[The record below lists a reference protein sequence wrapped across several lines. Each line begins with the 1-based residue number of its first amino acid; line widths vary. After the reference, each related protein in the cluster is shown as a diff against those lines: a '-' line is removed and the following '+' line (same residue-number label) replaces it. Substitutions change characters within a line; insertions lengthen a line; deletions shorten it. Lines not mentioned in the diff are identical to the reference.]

1 MSGQSSRVRPPG
13 PVYVSAWIVYLL
25 AFYNFAVAVWLIL
38 LALRD
43 NAPIYWEE
51 AIPDSWLWINAILSA
66 MLGAIYVWLGNALQD
81 RDASAR
87 VTTLVIATINIV
99 FGLFTFPLGL
109 VGIVLNVILL
119 LLLLQ
124 KQTKAY
130 FGEAGPVI

>member
-43 NAPIYWEE
+43 NAPIYWEQ

-66 MLGAIYVWLGNALQD
+66 LLGAIYVWLGNALMD
-81 RDASAR
+81 GDPSAR

-99 FGLFTFPLGL
+99 FGLFSFPLGL
-109 VGIVLNVILL
+109 VGIVLNVILIL
-119 LLLLQ
+119 LLMQ
-124 KQTKAY
+124 KQSRAH
-130 FGEAGPVI
+130 FGEAGPVV